1 MRGDAS
7 QSFKAF
13 RALQPGLFGLF
24 AVEQFLK
31 RFVAAAAFVGCAAG
45 LGLAIRLGPLGVVEF
60 LLIAG
65 SIAALLAVR
74 SAWRV
79 IEAAPMAHRI
89 VAGGLLLLFVTGHVA
104 ASSTKTFPFVTWRMF
119 GGYAPVPETRYYRIE
134 GVAPSGERYR
144 ISPERV
150 WPPLRDFRFTDS
162 YHLIASRRSQLDGV
176 HRELIVALGRA
187 YMRWK
192 PGRRLARV
200 EVFEDT
206 VSLAAHDRHARAKR
220 EFIYG
225 VDLE

>member
-1 MRGDAS
+1 ME
-7 QSFKAF
+7 
-13 RALQPGLFGLF
+13 P
-24 AVEQFLK
+24 FLK
-31 RFVAAAAFVGCAAG
+31 RFVIAAACAGCAAG
-45 LGLAIRLGPLGVVEF
+45 LKLATRLGPLGVVEF

-65 SIAALLAVR
+65 SIGALLAVT

-89 VAGGLLLLFVTGHVA
+89 VAGGLLLLFVAGHVA
-104 ASSTKTFPFVTWRMF
+104 AASTATFPFVTWRMF
-119 GGYAPVPETRYYRIE
+119 GGRRVVPDPRYYRIE

-162 YHLIASRRSQLDGV
+162 YQLMADRRSQLDGV
-176 HRELIVALGRA
+176 HRELLVALGRA
-187 YMRWK
+187 YMRRH

-206 VSLAAHDRHARAKR
+206 VSLAAHDRHARATR